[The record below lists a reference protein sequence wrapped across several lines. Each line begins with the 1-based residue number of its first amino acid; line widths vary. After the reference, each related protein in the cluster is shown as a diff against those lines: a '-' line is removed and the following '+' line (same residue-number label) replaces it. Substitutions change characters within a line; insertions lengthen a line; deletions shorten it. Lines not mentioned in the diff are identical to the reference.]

1 MPNRQLPADERPGS
15 VSSDLTTSSP
25 NFFRVPVP
33 EQEAFTP
40 TDNLSSLES
49 DDQIIHE
56 YARVV
61 MPPMVPY
68 EPIQIPREQT
78 LEEILQQATE
88 STELD
93 QVRHLK
99 LRVISDNVSLQR
111 IAHYCPL
118 LTSLTLEGSAL
129 NTLREL
135 GCMMTSL
142 RFLNVSRC
150 GLRNLDGTSG
160 LCSVT
165 HLLANN
171 NRIEYLDPCSYLEEL
186 EELSVQGNRIQTT
199 YNLRCLS
206 LCPKLRTVHLN
217 GNPIEE
223 ENQNLDELAKRIIPH
238 LIFINGIR
246 LREEDVVPGR
256 CNDDSLSSHPSTSS
270 GSFSSMDK
278 SLDLLNIKS
287 ATAEGGVVTGAAF
300 ITPSSASSPGPSTT
314 RRPLSAGIK
323 SHDVRLA
330 FGLITRLSFQMH

>member
-1 MPNRQLPADERPGS
+1 MPQTQLPADDRPGS

-25 NFFRVPVP
+25 NFYRVPVAD
-33 EQEAFTP
+33 QGLGAFTP
-40 TDNLSSLES
+40 IDNLSSLES

-56 YARVV
+56 YSRVIL
-61 MPPMVPY
+61 PPTVPY

-99 LRVISDNVSLQR
+99 LCVISDNISLQR
-111 IAHYCPL
+111 IAHYCPV
-118 LTSLTLEGSAL
+118 LTSLNLEGSAL

-135 GCMMTSL
+135 GCMMTNL

-160 LCSVT
+160 LGSVT
-165 HLLANN
+165 HFLANN
-171 NRIEYLDPCSYLEEL
+171 NRIEFLDPCSYLEEL
-186 EELSVQGNRIQTT
+186 EEFSAQGNCIQST

-223 ENQNLDELAKRIIPH
+223 ENPNLHELAKQIIPH

-246 LREEDVVPGR
+246 LKEEEVEAGR

-270 GSFSSMDK
+270 GSFSSMEK
-278 SLDLLNIKS
+278 SLELLNINPPTREANS
-287 ATAEGGVVTGAAF
+287 NSGAAAAA
-300 ITPSSASSPGPSTT
+300 SLSSPGPLSSSLA
-314 RRPLSAGIK
+314 RRPLSAGTKFYRWAK
-323 SHDVRLA
+323 S
-330 FGLITRLSFQMH
+330 TLSNKW